1 MNEVILAK
9 YGELILKG
17 SNRGSF
23 EAMLLREV
31 RRRAKPLGT
40 FAVEYRQSTVYVIP
54 EDDDARDHI
63 EDMLDEMKH
72 VFGFAGLCRATV
84 CEKTLDA
91 ILDTAKSYL
100 PPFLE
105 DAKTFR
111 CEAKRSDK
119 RFPMKSP
126 ELAGEVG
133 GAILE
138 LCPQLRV
145 HMDQPDVTVRIE
157 VRDRAAYIHAGQLP
171 GAGGMPYGSSGQG
184 LLLLSG
190 GIDSPVAGFRMM
202 KRGMRLDALHFESFP
217 YTSEAARE
225 KVFTLADILGDWCGR
240 LCVHVI
246 GLTRIQE
253 ALRDNCEEDYFTLLL
268 RRSMMRLA
276 TRCAAEHRLECI
288 ITGESLG
295 QVASQTMKAM
305 AVTEDAAGY
314 PIFRPLIGMDKEEI
328 IRTAREIGTFETSI
342 LPYEDCCTVFTP
354 RHPRTQPELEK
365 VLAEEAKIDIAA
377 LEEEAWTNRYRVLR
391 GR

>member
-17 SNRGSF
+17 SNRSSF

-31 RRRAKPLGT
+31 RRRAAAVGAYT
-40 FAVEYRQSTVYVIP
+40 VEYRQSTVYVIP
-54 EDDDARDHI
+54 QDDNAR
-63 EDMLDEMKH
+63 ENLDEVLRELSH
-72 VFGFAGLCRATV
+72 VFGFAGLCRAV
-84 CEKTLDA
+84 ECEKTIDA
-91 ILDTAKSYL
+91 ILAAAREYL
-100 PPFLE
+100 PQHL
-105 DAKTFR
+105 AGAQTFR

-138 LCPQLRV
+138 MLPHLRV
-145 HMDQPDVTVRIE
+145 NLANPDVTVRIE
-157 VRDRAAYIHAGQLP
+157 VRDNAAYIHAGQLP
-171 GAGGMPYGSSGQG
+171 GAGGMPYGSSGHG

-190 GIDSPVAGFRMM
+190 GIDSPVAGYRMM

-225 KVFTLADILGDWCGR
+225 KVFSLADILGDWCGR

-246 GLTRIQE
+246 GLTEIQE
-253 ALRDNCEEDYFTLLL
+253 ALRDCCEEDYFTLLL

-276 TRCAAEHRLECI
+276 TRCAAEHHFEAI

-328 IRTAREIGTFETSI
+328 IRTAREIGTFDTSI

-365 VLAEEAKIDIAA
+365 VLAEEARLDLTA
-377 LEEEAWTNRYRVLR
+377 LEDAAWAGRYRVLR